1 MAVHYP
7 ETLLPAP
14 SHITG
19 PTWRQ
24 YEDGSWFLPEKTLG
38 WQIIS
43 WLFEYVNSPA
53 GDGPFVPT
61 LEQARFIAWWYAV
74 DDQGKYAYREGTL
87 RRMKGWGKD
96 PMIGAL
102 ALAELC
108 GPVAFSHFDDNG
120 NPVGKTRHAAW
131 ITIAA
136 VSQDQPL
143 ALNTEVPTPSGW
155 TTVGNLSVGDYV
167 LGSDGQPHRVQR
179 ETPVLEGLDT
189 YVVRFDD
196 GTEIT
201 ASASH
206 GWTTQ
211 RLTGHGDAYET
222 VTVTTE
228 ELAQTV
234 TNSKGRK
241 RHRIPVVGMELPN
254 QELPLDPWFL
264 GLWLGDGATSDST
277 VSFDYRLRD
286 EYAVLLK
293 PLVQEFQTVVWDNPV
308 PGSNVGTFRIKNN
321 DRTQDDKSF
330 RALLRKAGVL
340 GNKHIPAAYMQ
351 AGTDQRF
358 ELLRGLIDSD
368 GGIDSA
374 GRAYFV
380 NANRNLVYQFQELV
394 VGLGFRCTV
403 REHGGDGALRA
414 EFNPGNAVRVSNL
427 AYKFERQRP
436 YSSRNRSQHR
446 WVESVTPVESVPV
459 KCIGIDTE
467 DHLFQVSRSR
477 ILTHN
482 TKNTFSLFP
491 IMVSKKLKAEYGLS
505 VNRFIIYSEIGGR
518 LEAATASPAS
528 MEGNRPTFVVQN
540 ETQWWGVGPGGEV
553 NDGHQM
559 AEVIEGNMTKVDGAR
574 TLSICNAHRPGD
586 DTVAEMSY
594 LNWLDILAGDAIDT
608 GVLYDALEAPADTP
622 VSEIPFPSDDPEG
635 YEAGVAQ
642 LMKGLEI
649 ARGDSIWLPLD
660 DILMSVLT
668 AKNDVIESR
677 RKFLNQVNATEESWI
692 APSEWDRNHDI
703 NLPPLRKGERITLG
717 FDGSL
722 SNDHTALTA
731 CRVEDG
737 ALFLVKVWVPEKYEG
752 HKVPRQDVDAY
763 VRSMFEK
770 YDVVGMRA
778 DVKEFEQSVDAW
790 GQDFRRKLKINASP
804 GNPVAFDMR
813 GQQKRFA
820 LDCERFR
827 DAVLAGEVKHDNNPV
842 LKAHIT
848 NAHQH
853 PTIYDAISIRKPG
866 KESKRKID
874 AAVTAVLA
882 WGSRQDF
889 LLSKSNTGKGAGL
902 LR

>member
-1 MAVHYP
+1 MQESP
-7 ETLLPAP
+7 EKKLLPAP
-14 SHITG
+14 SHIHG

-24 YEDGSWFLPEKTLG
+24 YDDGSWYLPEKTLG
-38 WQIIS
+38 WGIIS
-43 WLFEYVNSPA
+43 WLFEYVGAPDGS
-53 GDGPFVPT
+53 GPFIPT
-61 LEQARFIAWWYAV
+61 MEQARFLAWWYAV
-74 DDQGKYAYREGTL
+74 DDQGKYLYREGTF
-87 RRMKGWGKD
+87 RRMKGHGKD
-96 PMIGAL
+96 PLVAAM

-136 VSQDQPL
+136 VSQDQ
-143 ALNTEVPTPSGW
+143 
-155 TTVGNLSVGDYV
+155 
-167 LGSDGQPHRVQR
+167 
-179 ETPVLEGLDT
+179 
-189 YVVRFDD
+189 
-196 GTEIT
+196 
-201 ASASH
+201 
-206 GWTTQ
+206 
-211 RLTGHGDAYET
+211 
-222 VTVTTE
+222 
-228 ELAQTV
+228 
-234 TNSKGRK
+234 
-241 RHRIPVVGMELPN
+241 
-254 QELPLDPWFL
+254 
-264 GLWLGDGATSDST
+264 
-277 VSFDYRLRD
+277 
-286 EYAVLLK
+286 
-293 PLVQEFQTVVWDNPV
+293 
-308 PGSNVGTFRIKNN
+308 
-321 DRTQDDKSF
+321 
-330 RALLRKAGVL
+330 
-340 GNKHIPAAYMQ
+340 
-351 AGTDQRF
+351 
-358 ELLRGLIDSD
+358 
-368 GGIDSA
+368 
-374 GRAYFV
+374 
-380 NANRNLVYQFQELV
+380 
-394 VGLGFRCTV
+394 
-403 REHGGDGALRA
+403 
-414 EFNPGNAVRVSNL
+414 
-427 AYKFERQRP
+427 
-436 YSSRNRSQHR
+436 
-446 WVESVTPVESVPV
+446 
-459 KCIGIDTE
+459 
-467 DHLFQVSRSR
+467 
-477 ILTHN
+477 

-491 IMVSKKLKAEYGLS
+491 IMVSKKLKTEYGLS